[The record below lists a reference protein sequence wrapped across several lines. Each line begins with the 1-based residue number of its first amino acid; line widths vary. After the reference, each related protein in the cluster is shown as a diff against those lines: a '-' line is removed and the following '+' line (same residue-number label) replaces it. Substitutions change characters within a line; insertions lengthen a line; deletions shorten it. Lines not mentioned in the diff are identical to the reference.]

1 MTLFRYKAVA
11 TNGQSLDGEIEAL
24 SKTDAISRLQDAGH
38 LPISAEEISNKRQY
52 SYSFIR
58 NLLNRERVNQRDVVI
73 LTREL
78 ATLTQAGLP
87 LDHALKTLA
96 DLDMSAPV
104 QDLLQSILDEIQG
117 GASLSDA
124 LTDHSDVFSRLYLNM
139 IRAGEASGAMAI
151 VIERLANY
159 MERMSD
165 LRSTVITAL
174 IYPIILLAVSLL
186 SLLVLMTFVVPQFIP
201 LFEDVGQALPL
212 LTQLV
217 FSISELFCQF
227 WWLGLGLFFLSVW
240 LVDKQLNDPAKRL
253 GFDGACLRLPI
264 VGELLKEMEMARFS
278 RTLGTCMANG
288 VPLLTGIRL
297 VRDVIGNRVIA
308 AVMDSVTTSLEQG
321 QTMSKPLKDSKVCP
335 ALATQLI
342 GVGEESGQLE
352 IMLFK
357 IADIYDREV
366 QTSIKRM
373 LTIFEPVLILGLGG
387 LIAVIITSIL
397 LAILGLNDLV
407 V

>member
-1 MTLFRYKAVA
+1 MPIFHYKAVA
-11 TNGQSLDGEIEAL
+11 SDGQSLQGEIEAL
-24 SKTDAISRLQDAGH
+24 SKADAISRLQQAGH
-38 LPISAEEISNKRQY
+38 LPISAEEVASKRQF
-52 SYSFIR
+52 SFSTIR
-58 NLLNRERVNQRDVVI
+58 KQFQRNKVSQADVVI

-96 DLDMSAPV
+96 GLDMSAPV
-104 QDLLQSILDEIQG
+104 QELLQSILSKIEG

-124 LTDHSDVFSRLYLNM
+124 MTEHADVFSRLYLNM
-139 IRAGEASGAMAI
+139 IRAGEASGAMDV

-159 MERMSD
+159 LERMSD
-165 LRSTVITAL
+165 LRSSVITAL

-186 SLLVLMTFVVPQFIP
+186 SLLILMTFVVPQFIP

-212 LTQLV
+212 LTQIV
-217 FSISELFCQF
+217 FSVSELFRQY
-227 WWLGLGLFFLSVW
+227 WWLGLGLFTLTVW
-240 LVDKQLNDPAKRL
+240 FADKQLKDADKRL
-253 GFDGACLRLPI
+253 GFDALCLRLPI
-264 VGELLKEMEMARFS
+264 IGELLKQMEMARFA
-278 RTLGTCMANG
+278 RTLGTTMANG

-297 VRDVIGNRVIA
+297 VREVIGNRVIA
-308 AVMDSVTTSLEQG
+308 NVMDGVTASLEQG
-321 QTMSKPLKDSKVCP
+321 QTMTLPLKKSKVCP

-342 GVGEESGQLE
+342 EVGEESGQLE
-352 IMLFK
+352 SMLIK

-373 LTIFEPVLILGLGG
+373 LTFFEPILILGLGG